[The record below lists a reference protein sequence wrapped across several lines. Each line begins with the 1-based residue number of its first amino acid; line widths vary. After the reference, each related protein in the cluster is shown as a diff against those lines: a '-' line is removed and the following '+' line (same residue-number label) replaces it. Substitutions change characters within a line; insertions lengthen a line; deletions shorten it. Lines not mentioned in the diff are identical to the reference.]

1 MSPESILSAIFALA
15 ILAVAIP
22 MFIGFFGGAPFLP
35 TPAKALRRLVE
46 LAEIRP
52 TDRVL
57 DPGCGDGRL
66 LRACLDAGAAT
77 ATGYELF
84 FPIYLLARW
93 NARKYRGR
101 MHIRFGDSRTRSLA
115 EVDVVALFLMPG
127 PMERWAG
134 KFLRELA
141 PGARIVSYAFAIP
154 GWIPVRETARIPAEN
169 IAPIRVYEIGRSEP
183 RT

>member
-1 MSPESILSAIFALA
+1 MSPESIVSAALA
-15 ILAVAIP
+15 VLILAVAIP

-35 TPAKALRRLVE
+35 TPAKALRRLVA

-52 TDRVL
+52 TDRVM

-66 LRACLDAGAAT
+66 LSACLDAGAAS

-84 FPIYLLARW
+84 FFVYLLARW
-93 NARKYRGR
+93 RARRYRGR
-101 MHIRFGDSRTRSLA
+101 MRIRFGDSRTRPLA
-115 EVDVVALFLMPG
+115 DVDVVVLFLMPG
-127 PMERWAG
+127 PMERWAE
-134 KFLRELA
+134 KFRRELA

-154 GWIPVRETARIPAEN
+154 GWTPVREAPRIPAEN

-183 RT
+183 RA